1 MLRSRSGVS
10 SLVLLV
16 SAFAAILPWGRRL
29 EAQATAPY
37 LRDRGPGVPMSML
50 GSYVEKGHVLVYP
63 FFEWYADRNLEYK
76 PRELG
81 YGTSGDDYRGRFR
94 ASEGIFYVGY
104 GITHDLAVE
113 MEAAVITAELRPS
126 LSDTSA
132 LKPVRVHEAGLG
144 DVEGQIRWRPQR
156 ETESRPEIW
165 TFFETVL
172 PLQRTR
178 HIIGTQ
184 DWEFSAGF
192 GVTKGFRWG
201 TMTFRA
207 SAEYTDRQVDAG
219 EYAVE
224 YMRRLSP
231 SWQII
236 GAVEGTQLDEI
247 SVITEAQWFFSRYA
261 RLRLNNAW
269 GITPNATD
277 IAPEV
282 GIMFSF

>member
-1 MLRSRSGVS
+1 MHRCPGVAHVALLVS
-10 SLVLLV
+10 SLV
-16 SAFAAILPWGRRL
+16 AIRGGQSLH
-29 EAQATAPY
+29 AQATAPY
-37 LRDRGPGVPMSML
+37 LRDRGTGVRMSML
-50 GSYVEKGHVLVYP
+50 GSYVEKGHVLLYP
-63 FFEWYADRNLEYK
+63 FFEWYADHNLEYK

-81 YGTSGDDYRGRFR
+81 YGTSGDDYRGRYR
-94 ASEGIFYVGY
+94 ASEGIFYLAY
-104 GITHDLAVE
+104 GITGDLAVE
-113 MEAAVITAELRPS
+113 MEAAVITAEVRPS
-126 LSDTSA
+126 FSDTSSA
-132 LKPVRVHEAGLG
+132 KPVRVHEAGLG

-156 ETESRPEIW
+156 ESETRPEIW

-219 EYAVE
+219 EYAIE

-231 SWQII
+231 AWQVI
-236 GAVEGTQLDEI
+236 GVIEGTQLDEV
-247 SVITEAQWFFSRYA
+247 SLITEAQWYFSRYA
-261 RLRLNNAW
+261 RFKINNAW
-269 GITPNATD
+269 GLTPNATD

>member
-1 MLRSRSGVS
+1 MLGSRHAALNLVP
-10 SLVLLV
+10 LVLSFVAMPASRPLH
-16 SAFAAILPWGRRL
+16 
-29 EAQATAPY
+29 AQAPPPY
-37 LRDRGPGVPMSML
+37 LRDRGPGMRMSML

-63 FFEWYADRNLEYK
+63 FFEWYSDGNLEYK

-81 YGTSGDDYRGRFR
+81 YSNSGTDYRGRFR

-104 GITHDLAVE
+104 GIAHDLAIEV
-113 MEAAVITAELRPS
+113 EAATITAELRPS
-126 LSDTSA
+126 LSDTSNA
-132 LKPVRVHEAGLG
+132 KPTRVHEAGLG

-156 ETESRPEIW
+156 ETASRPEIW

-184 DWEFSAGF
+184 AWEFSAGV

-207 SAEYTDRQVDAG
+207 SAEYTDHQVDAG
-219 EYAVE
+219 EYAIE
-224 YMRRLSP
+224 YMRRLSR
-231 SWQII
+231 SWQVI
-236 GAVEGTQLDEI
+236 GVIEGTQLDE
-247 SVITEAQWFFSRYA
+247 VALITEAQWYFSRFA
-261 RLRLNNAW
+261 RLKINNAW
-269 GITPNATD
+269 GFTPNATD

>member
-1 MLRSRSGVS
+1 MIRGFAVG
-10 SLVLLV
+10 
-16 SAFAAILPWGRRL
+16 AFATILPCL
-29 EAQATAPY
+29 ALQAQDSTPY
-37 LRDRGPGVPMSML
+37 LRDRDPGVPMSML
-50 GSYVEKGHVLVYP
+50 GSYVDKGQVLVYP
-63 FFEWYADRNLEYK
+63 FFEWYADHNLEYK
-76 PRELG
+76 PIELG
-81 YGTSGDDYRGRFR
+81 YGPSRDDYRGRFR
-94 ASEGIFYVGY
+94 ASEGIFYVAY
-104 GITHDLAVE
+104 GLTHDLAVE

-126 LSDTSA
+126 LSDTSSA
-132 LKPVRVHEAGLG
+132 RPARVHEAGLG

-156 ETESRPEIW
+156 ETASRPEIW

-207 SAEYTDRQVDAG
+207 SAEYTDRQLDAG
-219 EYAVE
+219 EYAIE
-224 YMRRLSP
+224 YSRRVSRA
-231 SWQII
+231 WQLI
-236 GAVEGTQLDEI
+236 GVIEGTQVDEI
-247 SVITEAQWFFSRYA
+247 SFITEAQWYFSRSA
-261 RLRLNNAW
+261 RFRINNAW
-269 GITPNATD
+269 GFTPNATD